1 VSAGGSLLAAEMTQV
16 QRMARSMPPRANS
29 GAVAAGAREEAAE
42 NAIVVERDKL
52 HEKTNTIE

>member
-1 VSAGGSLLAAEMTQV
+1 MTHV